1 MMRTRALLR
10 DGCCCAAIAFGI
22 IAPAKAQEQP
32 AGAPTPQEA
41 IAPATDSA
49 DIVVTAQKRSESA
62 QRVPISITA
71 VSAATLRDTNVTSLT
86 GLQRIA
92 PGLTI
97 ARLSNATSQRLTIRG
112 VGSSTSGALEPSV
125 ATFLDGIYVP
135 RPPSITG
142 DLLDVQTIEVLRGP
156 QGTLFGRNASM
167 GAISIRSADPGREYG
182 MSASLRLG
190 SYDQVRA
197 EAAVDLPASDA
208 LRFRIAGSAD
218 HYGGDFH
225 ALYPQRHRLGVVN
238 SDQIRGTLLWQPD
251 NRLTVR
257 FRADY
262 HNTYG
267 DGQALSEVVPSTV
280 PANNSYQ
287 ARLDP
292 DGAGPIVVPALAD
305 GRPFDRNSPSYQ
317 YGRLDDRVWSA
328 RGDVTY
334 DLAGGF
340 AIKAIAGY
348 VDWYSRPSETDTAF
362 TALPLISRTQVFKS
376 QAQSYELQ
384 LVSPE
389 RQLLDG
395 RLDFVAGVY
404 GYKED
409 YGIATRIGLSTDY
422 CNGLIRNVLP
432 ARYAACLAQPRDVA
446 GTDDFTQ
453 QTRSLAAYGQA
464 TLHLTDTLSATGG
477 TRWTRDA
484 KDGVFA
490 QRRFN
495 AAEILHSDETTPLA
509 ITNRKVTWR
518 GGLQWQVL
526 PRVMLYGFYS
536 TGFKSGGFN
545 NTQSTTAL
553 GQARVFQPET
563 VSNWEGG
570 VKSSFLDGAVLAN
583 VNLFRSTLDD
593 YQSRGF
599 NGIAYTIRNVGSLRQ
614 QGVEGE
620 FRVRL
625 VRPVTLGVAGT
636 YLDSEFLD
644 FRNAPNLPA
653 FTGTQDLTGK
663 RSTFSPKWQGN
674 AYAQYDGAIGGR
686 GLTWLARFDIQFR
699 SSANI
704 GSDDNADPDTVQRAY
719 SVMGARVALNG
730 PDERWQIA
738 LYGANLADTD
748 YCTYKL
754 PQTAE
759 SLLGVRN
766 PATGGTAIRCYVGA
780 PRTAGAQFS
789 VKF

>member
-1 MMRTRALLR
+1 MTARTLLR
-10 DGCCCAAIAFGI
+10 DGCCCVAIAIGSLHAAIAQTRP
-22 IAPAKAQEQP
+22 APASDSGNTP
-32 AGAPTPQEA
+32 AAETG
-41 IAPATDSA
+41 
-49 DIVVTAQKRSESA
+49 DIIVTAQKRSESV

-71 VSAATLRDTNVTSLT
+71 VSAETLRDTNVTSLT
-86 GLQRIA
+86 SLQRIA

-97 ARLSNATSQRLTIRG
+97 ARLSNNTNQRVTIRG
-112 VGSSTSGALEPSV
+112 VGSTTSSAIEPSV

-142 DLLDVQTIEVLRGP
+142 DLLDVEAIEVLRGP

-167 GAISIRSADPGREYG
+167 GAISIRSADPKREYG

-190 SYDQVRA
+190 SYDQIRA
-197 EAAVDLPASDA
+197 EAAVDLPASDE
-208 LRFRIAGSAD
+208 LRFRIAGSTD

-238 SDQIRGTLLWQPD
+238 SDQIRGTMLWQPD
-251 NRLTVR
+251 DRLTVR

-267 DGQALSEVVPSTV
+267 DGQALSEVIPSTV
-280 PANNSYQ
+280 PTNNTYQ
-287 ARLDP
+287 SRLDP
-292 DGAGPIVVPALAD
+292 DGGGPIRVPALAD
-305 GRPFDRNSPSYQ
+305 GRPFDRESPSYQ

-328 RGDVTY
+328 RGDATY

-348 VDWYSRPSETDTAF
+348 VDWHSRPSETDTAF
-362 TALPLISRTQVFKS
+362 TALPLLSRTQIFS
-376 QAQSYELQ
+376 SRAQSYELQ
-384 LVSPE
+384 LISPE
-389 RQLLDG
+389 RTLLDG
-395 RLDFVAGVY
+395 HLDFVAGIY
-404 GYKED
+404 GYKEE
-409 YGIATRIGLSTDY
+409 YGIATRVGVSRDY
-422 CNGLIRNVLP
+422 CDGLIRNVLP
-432 ARYAACLAQPRDVA
+432 ARYAACLAQPRAVA
-446 GTDDFTQ
+446 GTDDFSQ
-453 QTRSLAAYGQA
+453 QTRSIAAYGQA
-464 TLHLTDTLSATGG
+464 TFHLTDALSATGG
-477 TRWTRDA
+477 IRWTRDV
-484 KDGVFA
+484 KDGLFE

-495 AAEILHSDETTPLA
+495 DAEILHTNETTPLA

-518 GGLQWQVL
+518 GGVQWSVL
-526 PRVMLYGFYS
+526 PRVMLYGSYS

-545 NTQSTTAL
+545 NTMSTTVL

-570 VKSSFLDGAVLAN
+570 VKSTFLSGAILAN
-583 VNLFRSTLDD
+583 VNVFRSTLDD

-599 NGIAYTIRNVGSLRQ
+599 NGLAYTVRNVGSLRQ

-620 FRVRL
+620 FRVKPL
-625 VRPVTLGVAGT
+625 RPITLGVTGT

-653 FTGTQDLTGK
+653 FSGTQDLTGK
-663 RSTFSPKWQGN
+663 RSTFSPRWQGN
-674 AYAQYDGAIGGR
+674 GYAQYDAPLGGS
-686 GLTWLARFDIQFR
+686 GLTWMARFDLQFR

-704 GSDDNADPDTVQRAY
+704 GSDDNADPNTVQSAY

-730 PDERWQIA
+730 PNERWQVA
-738 LYGANLADTD
+738 LYGANLADTR

-766 PATGGTAIRCYVGA
+766 PVTGATAVRCYVGA
-780 PRTAGAQFS
+780 PRTIGAQFS

>member
-1 MMRTRALLR
+1 MTMRALLR
-10 DGCCCAAIAFGI
+10 DGCCCAAIAIGLI
-22 IAPAKAQEQP
+22 HP
-32 AGAPTPQEA
+32 AGAQTQTAVEPTTQA
-41 IAPATDSA
+41 APESDPS
-49 DIVVTAQKRSESA
+49 DIIVTAQKRRETA
-62 QRVPISITA
+62 QSVPISITA
-71 VSAATLRDTNVTSLT
+71 VSAETLRDTNVTSLT

-97 ARLSNATSQRLTIRG
+97 ARLSNNTNQRVTIRG
-112 VGSSTSGALEPSV
+112 VGSTTSSAIEPSV

-142 DLLDVQTIEVLRGP
+142 DLLDVETIEVLRGP

-167 GAISIRSADPGREYG
+167 GAISIRSADPKRVYG

-197 EAAVDLPASDA
+197 EAAVDLPVTDS
-208 LRFRIAGSAD
+208 LRFRIAGSTD

-225 ALYPQRHRLGVVN
+225 ARYPQRHRLGVVN
-238 SDQIRGTLLWQPD
+238 SDQLRGTMLWQPD
-251 NRLTVR
+251 DRLTVR
-257 FRADY
+257 VRADY
-262 HNTYG
+262 HATNG
-267 DGQALSEVVPSTV
+267 DGQALSEVIPSSI
-280 PANNSYQ
+280 PAGNSYQ

-292 DGAGPIVVPALAD
+292 DGAGPITVPALAD
-305 GRPFDRNSPSYQ
+305 GRPFDRESPSYQ
-317 YGRLDDRVWSA
+317 YGRLDDRVWST

-348 VDWYSRPSETDTAF
+348 VDWHSRPSETDTAF
-362 TALPLISRTQVFKS
+362 TALPLLSRTQVFES
-376 QAQSYELQ
+376 RAQSYELQ
-384 LVSPE
+384 LISPE

-395 RLDFVAGVY
+395 HLDFVAGVY

-409 YGIATRIGLSTDY
+409 YGIATRIGISRAY
-422 CNGLIRNVLP
+422 CDGLIRNVLP
-432 ARYAACLAQPRDVA
+432 TRYAACLAQPRDLA
-446 GTDDFTQ
+446 GSDDFSQ

-464 TLHLTDTLSATGG
+464 TVHLTETLAATGG
-477 TRWTRDA
+477 VRWTQDA
-484 KDGVFA
+484 KDGQFD

-495 AAEILHSDETTPLA
+495 AAELLHIDESTPLT

-518 GGLQWQVL
+518 GGLQWSVL
-526 PRVMLYGFYS
+526 PRVMVYGFYS

-545 NTQSTTAL
+545 NTNSTSVL
-553 GQARVFQPET
+553 GQARLFQPET

-570 VKSSFLDGAVLAN
+570 VKSTVLNGAILAN
-583 VNLFRSTLDD
+583 VSLFRSTLDG

-599 NGIAYTIRNVGSLRQ
+599 NGLSYTVRNVGSLRQ

-620 FRVRL
+620 FRVRP
-625 VRPVTLGVAGT
+625 VRPITLGVTGT
-636 YLDSEFLD
+636 YLDSKFLD

-653 FTGTQDLTGK
+653 FAGTQDLTGK
-663 RSTFSPKWQGN
+663 RSTFSPRWQGN
-674 AYAQYDGAIGGR
+674 GYAQYDGVVGSR
-686 GLTWLARFDIQFR
+686 GLTWFARFDLQFR

-704 GSDDNADPDTVQRAY
+704 GSDDNEDPGTVQTAY
-719 SVMGARVALNG
+719 SVMGGRVALNG
-730 PDERWQIA
+730 PEDRWQIA
-738 LYGANLADTD
+738 LYGANLANTK

-754 PQTAE
+754 PQTLE

-766 PATGGTAIRCYVGA
+766 AATGGTAVRCYVGA
-780 PRTAGAQFS
+780 PRTAGAQLS